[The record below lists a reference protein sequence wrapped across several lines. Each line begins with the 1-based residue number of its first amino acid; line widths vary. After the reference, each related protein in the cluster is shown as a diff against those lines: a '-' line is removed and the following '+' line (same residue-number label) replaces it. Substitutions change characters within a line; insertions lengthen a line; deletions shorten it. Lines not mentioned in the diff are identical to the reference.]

1 MIFLLKMS
9 CLMFINGSH
18 ICSKKSIENE
28 MLCLE
33 HKCKKI
39 MTDTCSICLEEMKEY
54 VFVKCGHSFHK
65 ECIGNWLIK
74 KNNCPCCREILKPE
88 LFQEFNIIH
97 EQINQYNNIIIRE
110 FIDWFFEMCR
120 TYIENLSNISLFDIL
135 YIVQANMN
143 TLNYF
148 INIFNNDMNN
158 ISINLFELELKL
170 NRIAEY
176 TRYINEINYENEY
189 DDENDSESEYID
201 INELEFTT
209 FE

>member
-1 MIFLLKMS
+1 
-9 CLMFINGSH
+9 MFINGSH
-18 ICSKKSIENE
+18 ICSKLARENE

-33 HKCKKI
+33 HECKKI
-39 MTDTCSICLEEMKEY
+39 ITDTCNICLEEMKEF

-65 ECIGNWLIK
+65 ECIGSWIINKI
-74 KNNCPCCREILKPE
+74 NCPCCRQILKPE

-97 EQINQYNNIIIRE
+97 EQINQYNNRIITSE

-120 TYIENLSNISLFDIL
+120 TYIEDLSNICLFDIL
-135 YIVQANMN
+135 YVIQTNIN

-148 INIFNNDMNN
+148 INIFNNDINN

-170 NRIAEY
+170 NRISGY
-176 TRYINEINYENEY
+176 TRYINEINYESEY
-189 DDENDSESEYID
+189 ENDNESEYENDNYSEYIV

>member
-1 MIFLLKMS
+1 
-9 CLMFINGSH
+9 MFINGSYS
-18 ICSKKSIENE
+18 CSKLAVENE

-33 HKCKKI
+33 HECKKI
-39 MTDTCSICLEEMKEY
+39 ITDTCNICLEEMKEF

-65 ECIGNWLIK
+65 ECIGKWLIEK
-74 KNNCPCCREILKPE
+74 TTCPCCRETLKPE
-88 LFQEFNIIH
+88 ILQEEFNIIY
-97 EQINQYNNIIIRE
+97 EQINMYNNTVITRE

-120 TYIENLSNISLFDIL
+120 TYIEDLSIGLFDIL
-135 YIVQANMN
+135 YVVQTNMN

-148 INIFNNDMNN
+148 ITIFNNDINN

-176 TRYINEINYENEY
+176 TRYINEINYENE
-189 DDENDSESEYID
+189 SESESENENENDENYID
-201 INELEFTT
+201 VNELEFTT

>member
-1 MIFLLKMS
+1 MS
-9 CLMFINGSH
+9 CLMFNGSYS
-18 ICSKKSIENE
+18 CSKLAVENE

-33 HKCKKI
+33 HECKKI
-39 MTDTCSICLEEMKEY
+39 ITDTCNICLEEMKEF

-65 ECIGNWLIK
+65 ECIGKWLIEK
-74 KNNCPCCREILKPE
+74 PTCPCCRETLKPE
-88 LFQEFNIIH
+88 ILQEFNIIY
-97 EQINQYNNIIIRE
+97 EQINMYNNTVITRE

-120 TYIENLSNISLFDIL
+120 TYIEDLSISLFDIL
-135 YIVQANMN
+135 YVVQTNMN

-148 INIFNNDMNN
+148 ITIFNNDINN

-176 TRYINEINYENEY
+176 TRYINEINYESENENENENEN
-189 DDENDSESEYID
+189 DNDENYID
-201 INELEFTT
+201 VNELEFTT

>member
-1 MIFLLKMS
+1 MS
-9 CLMFINGSH
+9 CLMFINGSYS
-18 ICSKKSIENE
+18 CSKLAVENE

-33 HKCKKI
+33 HECKKI
-39 MTDTCSICLEEMKEY
+39 ITDTCNICLEEMKEF

-65 ECIGNWLIK
+65 ECIGKWLIEK
-74 KNNCPCCREILKPE
+74 TTCPCCRETLKPE
-88 LFQEFNIIH
+88 ILQEEFNIIY
-97 EQINQYNNIIIRE
+97 EQINMYNNTVITRE

-120 TYIENLSNISLFDIL
+120 TYIEDLSIGLFDIL
-135 YIVQANMN
+135 YVVQSNMN

-148 INIFNNDMNN
+148 ITIFNNDINN

-176 TRYINEINYENEY
+176 TRYINEINYENE
-189 DDENDSESEYID
+189 SESESENENENDENYID
-201 INELEFTT
+201 VHELEFTT